1 MLPPCFGSDYLCDF
15 QLEKCNRAE
24 AVPDAGG
31 APAVDFG
38 DIVVYTTV
46 EPDVLCWVC
55 CSPPADWL
63 NNWFVRVQS

>member
-1 MLPPCFGSDYLCDF
+1 M
-15 QLEKCNRAE
+15 EKCNRVE
-24 AVPDAGG
+24 AVPNAGG

-55 CSPPADWL
+55 CSPPHGWL
-63 NNWFVRVQS
+63 NNWSVRVQL